1 MRIGNNGGFHLYE
14 TYLSAQ
20 QDQESPY
27 LRLQSQNGHEGWQKG
42 PQQKK
47 SQGQSPSY
55 PGLNRSTMVKL
66 YRLRKSED
74 FKKVLDHRQAALRSD
89 AVSVFVKEND
99 LGHAR
104 IGISTSTKLGNA
116 VVRARIRRQ
125 IRAQVNLTD
134 VISASYDI
142 VILVRSGYLSHSF
155 QENLQTLEKAFRNLK
170 KSSRGENQ

>member
-1 MRIGNNGGFHLYE
+1 
-14 TYLSAQ
+14 
-20 QDQESPY
+20 
-27 LRLQSQNGHEGWQKG
+27 
-42 PQQKK
+42 
-47 SQGQSPSY
+47 
-55 PGLNRSTMVKL
+55 MVKL

-74 FKKVLDHRQAALRSD
+74 FKKVLDHRHVALKGD

-125 IRAQVNLTD
+125 IRAQINLTD
-134 VISASYDI
+134 VLSAPYDI
-142 VILVRSGYLSHSF
+142 VILVRNGYRNHTF
-155 QENLQTLEKAFRNLK
+155 QENLQTLGKAFRSLN